1 MTIKIQ
7 KERGVV
13 KINWNKFSELFE
25 ISDDEK
31 EFFEMLQCKL
41 QRCHI
46 ISLLRKGIYD
56 NQKHG
61 NNDHGSNP
69 YDIRIC

>member
-31 EFFEMLQCKL
+31 EFFLK
-41 QRCHI
+41 
-46 ISLLRKGIYD
+46 
-56 NQKHG
+56 
-61 NNDHGSNP
+61 
-69 YDIRIC
+69 

>member
-7 KERGVV
+7 QERGAI

-31 EFFEMLQCKL
+31 EFFEMIYRRRATY
-41 QRCHI
+41 RCVIGILTI
-46 ISLLRKGIYD
+46 IIIVLLLTR
-56 NQKHG
+56 
-61 NNDHGSNP
+61 
-69 YDIRIC
+69 

>member
-31 EFFEMLQCKL
+31 EFFEMIYRRHTIY
-41 QRCHI
+41 RCVIGILI
-46 ISLLRKGIYD
+46 IIIIVLLLTR
-56 NQKHG
+56 
-61 NNDHGSNP
+61 
-69 YDIRIC
+69 

>member
-7 KERGVV
+7 QERGAI

-31 EFFEMLQCKL
+31 DFFEMIYRRRTIY
-41 QRCHI
+41 RCVI
-46 ISLLRKGIYD
+46 GIL
-56 NQKHG
+56 K
-61 NNDHGSNP
+61 S
-69 YDIRIC
+69 

>member
-7 KERGVV
+7 KERGVI

-31 EFFEMLQCKL
+31 NFLK
-41 QRCHI
+41 
-46 ISLLRKGIYD
+46 
-56 NQKHG
+56 
-61 NNDHGSNP
+61 
-69 YDIRIC
+69 

>member
-7 KERGVV
+7 KERGAI

-31 EFFEMLQCKL
+31 EFFEMIYRRRTIY
-41 QRCHI
+41 RCVIGILI
-46 ISLLRKGIYD
+46 IIIIVLLLTR
-56 NQKHG
+56 
-61 NNDHGSNP
+61 
-69 YDIRIC
+69 

>member
-13 KINWNKFSELFE
+13 KINWNKFAELFE

-31 EFFEMLQCKL
+31 EFFEMIYR
-41 QRCHI
+41 RCTIYRCVIGILI
-46 ISLLRKGIYD
+46 IIIIVLLLTR
-56 NQKHG
+56 
-61 NNDHGSNP
+61 
-69 YDIRIC
+69 

>member
-7 KERGVV
+7 QERGVV

-31 EFFEMLQCKL
+31 EFFEMIYRRRTIC
-41 QRCHI
+41 RCVIGILI
-46 ISLLRKGIYD
+46 IIIIVLLLTR
-56 NQKHG
+56 
-61 NNDHGSNP
+61 
-69 YDIRIC
+69 

>member
-13 KINWNKFSELFE
+13 KINWNKFAELFE

-31 EFFEMLQCKL
+31 EFFEM
-41 QRCHI
+41 
-46 ISLLRKGIYD
+46 IY
-56 NQKHG
+56 
-61 NNDHGSNP
+61 
-69 YDIRIC
+69 R